1 MKKITIIPARSG
13 SKGLKNKN
21 ILNLG
26 GVPMF
31 AWSIIHSNYYS
42 KNNDLTIV
50 SSDSDEYLSIAEE
63 FGATPHKRSEELA
76 KDETFTEPVMEDVL
90 DKYEVDAND
99 IVILLQPTSPIRSKS
114 TIDKFINALE
124 NEKCD
129 SALTLTNY
137 HGFHWKDD
145 GEFKLPLYKNRPRRQ
160 DMEKT
165 YAETGSMYGT
175 RYNHFLKTKN
185 RISGK
190 IKGIEVSFE
199 ESLEVDTPEEFKVIE
214 TYFKKAIIEWEGDF

>member
-145 GEFKLPLYKNRPRRQ
+145 GEFKLPLYKNRPRDKIWKRHMLRLGLC
-160 DMEKT
+160 MEPDIIT
-165 YAETGSMYGT
+165 
-175 RYNHFLKTKN
+175 LKTKN

-190 IKGIEVSFE
+190 IKGIEVSLVDLRWIRQK
-199 ESLEVDTPEEFKVIE
+199 SLKL
-214 TYFKKAIIEWEGDF
+214 